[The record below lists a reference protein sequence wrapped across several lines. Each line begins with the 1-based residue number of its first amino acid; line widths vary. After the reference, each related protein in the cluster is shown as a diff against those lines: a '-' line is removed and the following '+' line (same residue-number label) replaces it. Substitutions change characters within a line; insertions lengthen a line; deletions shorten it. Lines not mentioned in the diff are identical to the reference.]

1 MDCRQ
6 FSRRHGFLIDKTRLA
21 TNLYTIFEDHFDFL
35 IVFNQYDY
43 ETDLDLTARAGY
55 SGINGSVSNS
65 VSGLRRTPTT
75 TSCLSGPTSML

>member
-43 ETDLDLTARAGY
+43 ETDLDLTGQGWIQR
-55 SGINGSVSNS
+55 N
-65 VSGLRRTPTT
+65 
-75 TSCLSGPTSML
+75 